1 MRTFIIRRLMQ
12 FVPVLILIT
21 MLVFSLLL
29 AIPGDPVRALIGP
42 GEALDPAQI
51 RLLRQEYRLDEPML
65 VQYGVWLS
73 KVMRGDLGRSNQT
86 QRRVLDEVGFRALVT
101 GQFGLVAWVLSVLIA
116 VPAGILSAVY
126 RGSRIDLLATVISV
140 GGVAIPGFWL
150 GILLILLFGVR
161 LGWLPTQ
168 GFVSLMESPVQW
180 LRHMALPAFSLGVT
194 GSALIMRQTRSALLE
209 VLAQDYVRMARA
221 KGLSGRAVVWVHAL
235 RNALLPVVTIMGLE
249 IGRIFAGAVV
259 IETLFSI
266 PGMGRLMV
274 ESVFQRDFPVVQAS
288 VLLMAVAVL
297 IANFLT
303 DVAYTLLDP
312 RIKYD

>member
-1 MRTFIIRRLMQ
+1 
-12 FVPVLILIT
+12 
-21 MLVFSLLL
+21 
-29 AIPGDPVRALIGP
+29 
-42 GEALDPAQI
+42 
-51 RLLRQEYRLDEPML
+51 
-65 VQYGVWLS
+65 
-73 KVMRGDLGRSNQT
+73 
-86 QRRVLDEVGFRALVT
+86 
-101 GQFGLVAWVLSVLIA
+101 
-116 VPAGILSAVY
+116 
-126 RGSRIDLLATVISV
+126 
-140 GGVAIPGFWL
+140 VAIPGFWL